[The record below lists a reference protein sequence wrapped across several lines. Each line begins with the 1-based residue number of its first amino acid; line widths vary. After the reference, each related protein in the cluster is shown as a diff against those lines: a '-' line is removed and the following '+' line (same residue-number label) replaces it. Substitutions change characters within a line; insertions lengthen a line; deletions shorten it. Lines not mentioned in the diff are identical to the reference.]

1 MTSQPSSVAGTFTL
15 VCVGLVMGS
24 FLETPVLHLPGRR
37 SVLFARSVCGIGGR
51 GLALLIF
58 GAFLS
63 LGTLIVLLYEP
74 IVS

>member
-1 MTSQPSSVAGTFTL
+1 
-15 VCVGLVMGS
+15 MGS